1 MNRKY
6 GNQQNGNQENE
17 NANNEG
23 NIQRRKKNL
32 NSEEENELEVE
43 EQQGLNN
50 NEKQGKQT
58 LNIRQSLSENNNK
71 INDIILAFFQIQAT
85 LRVSHFLS
93 ETYSDHKTL
102 DKFLEKFNKKMDK
115 FIEVWMG
122 KHGRFD
128 LGKNRQVNVYQIN
141 KDELVDYLDIV
152 LKFLTGDSMT
162 NSVYKLSKYPLKNIM
177 NNKKNVDLM
186 SIRDD
191 IVKNINRM
199 KYLLSFK

>member
-1 MNRKY
+1 MNSNRY
-6 GNQQNGNQENE
+6 VQEKNE
-17 NANNEG
+17 NVNN
-23 NIQRRKKNL
+23 
-32 NSEEENELEVE
+32 EEENELEVG
-43 EQQGLNN
+43 EQRGLNN

-58 LNIRQSLSENNNK
+58 LNIRQSLSANDNK

-93 ETYSDHKTL
+93 EKKSDHDTL
-102 DKFLEKFNKKMDK
+102 DPFLKKFNKKMDK

-128 LGKNRQVNVYQIN
+128 LGKNRQINVYQIK
-141 KDELVDYLDIV
+141 KDDLFKYLDLV
-152 LKFLTGDSMT
+152 LVFLTGDSMT

-199 KYLLSFK
+199 KYRLSFK